1 MNYLSYYNF
10 LEEPFTNAPLSKFF
24 YKSVQHSRAI
34 LRMMYAA
41 KSMKGLAVLTG
52 DIGTGKTTLSRQLL
66 DSLDEE
72 EFEKALLIIVQT
84 KVDSLW
90 LFRRLAEQFGISEV
104 GTSKN
109 ILMNMLYERLIDIHE
124 EGRKAVVLIDEAQ
137 MLRTREIM
145 EEIRG
150 LLNLEVN
157 GKKLITFIFF
167 GMPELEDYLKLDPPL
182 NQRVAVKYNLG
193 ALNLEGTYE
202 YILHRLKKSGSR
214 TDLFSKN
221 SIYAI
226 HNLSRGVP
234 RLINTICDNAL
245 LEAYMLKNAYVSS
258 EIVKS
263 VGTYLGIE
271 SGHVFHDDMKTS
283 FLKDVRE
290 REYERMLA
298 NERDRFNWADK
309 KEIRYEKE
317 IRQSMMED
325 IKKEIKEEILS
336 QMRSREQA
344 ANNKYLPDFSERLSK
359 EEKEQVEK
367 ILSRFRNEP

>member
-1 MNYLSYYNF
+1 
-10 LEEPFTNAPLSKFF
+10 
-24 YKSVQHSRAI
+24 
-34 LRMMYAA
+34 MMYAA